1 MPRGRQNESPL
12 VQVETT
18 AAPVWWAQLDAIDDT
33 PQPPRPDE
41 FTRAMYAERRS
52 MNLDEARDAIERLVK
67 LGKVKRVRTYKRQV
81 LYQVVKAQ

>member
-1 MPRGRQNESPL
+1 MSDNSFRVIDGNVPQ
-12 VQVETT
+12 
-18 AAPVWWAQLDAIDDT
+18 WWAQLDAIDDT

>member
-1 MPRGRQNESPL
+1 MPRRKQNAQPL

-18 AAPVWWAQLDAIDDT
+18 AVPVWWELLDAIDDT

-52 MNLDEARDAIERLVK
+52 MNLDEARDAIERLAK
-67 LGKVKRVRTYKRQV
+67 LGKVKRVRTYKKQV

>member
-18 AAPVWWAQLDAIDDT
+18 AEPIWWAQLDAIDDT

-41 FTRAMYAERRS
+41 FTRAMYAERRNL
-52 MNLDEARDAIERLVK
+52 NLDEARDAIERLVK
-67 LGKVKRVRTYKRQV
+67 LGKVKRVRTYKKQV
-81 LYQVVKAQ
+81 LYQVVSK